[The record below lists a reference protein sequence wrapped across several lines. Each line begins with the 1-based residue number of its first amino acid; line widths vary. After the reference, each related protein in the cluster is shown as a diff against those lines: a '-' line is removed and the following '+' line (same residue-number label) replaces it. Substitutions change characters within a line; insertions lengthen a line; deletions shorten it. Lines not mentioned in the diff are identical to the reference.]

1 MALRHEKARAIQGE
15 VERVRRREDCEE
27 IGVGVWVGGDRRRK
41 TQMKPGP
48 AFEASSNARL

>member
-27 IGVGVWVGGDRRRK
+27 IGAGVWVGGDRRRK

-48 AFEASSNARL
+48 AFEASSNASL